1 MREVD
6 LGSGRALL
14 IKEHGEFSAIAHKC
28 PHYGAPLVRVEK
40 DKVIIRANK
49 QVQRSR
55 PRRGASP
62 CPGVLPV
69 INSNTRFSHVLII
82 GSGPAG
88 LVCAETLRQE
98 GFTDRIVMV
107 TAEKDP
113 PYDRPKLSKS
123 LESTAEQL
131 RLRSPDFLQDHDI
144 ELLTEK
150 ETRPMSYQ
158 GKDVANVFHLETTED
173 ANSIARLASNRNA
186 VVVGTSFVGEKEG

>member
-1 MREVD
+1 
-6 LGSGRALL
+6 
-14 IKEHGEFSAIAHKC
+14 
-28 PHYGAPLVRVEK
+28 VRVEK

-49 QVQRSR
+49 QALQAQKRCKPMSR
-55 PRRGASP
+55 CSA
-62 CPGVLPV
+62 V

-113 PYDRPKLSKS
+113 PYDRPKLSKVMAVDVKMRAV
-123 LESTAEQL
+123 TFVDGL
-131 RLRSPDFLQDHDI
+131 RMEYRKLFIATGSKP
-144 ELLTEK
+144 
-150 ETRPMSYQ
+150 RPMSYQ
-158 GKDVANVFHLETTED
+158 GKDVANVFHLETPED

-186 VVVGTSFVGEKEG
+186 VVVGTSFVGMEVAAALTDKAHSVSVIGIESIPFKKDLGEKVG